1 MYESYPFCGDVDCYN
16 SFLDD
21 NKLKKIISHC
31 PEIGL
36 KQVFGENYRSKS
48 LDTITLLEALELER
62 LMYKSK
68 GLSEY
73 ETRLIEL
80 PMLDRDFPPNTIFD
94 QSEQTTV
101 TKMERRVFDLD
112 IKKVK
117 TNCQINT
124 PSSLY
129 LNFFQQLGFDFKG
142 ERGNF
147 EDYYFNRYLR
157 EYFDWLERETKVEIS
172 ALGTGAKNGERI
184 LKKTLVK
191 NIQKG

>member
-1 MYESYPFCGDVDCYN
+1 MVD
-16 SFLDD
+16 S
-21 NKLKKIISHC
+21 
-31 PEIGL
+31 
-36 KQVFGENYRSKS
+36 
-48 LDTITLLEALELER
+48 
-62 LMYKSK
+62 
-68 GLSEY
+68 
-73 ETRLIEL
+73 
-80 PMLDRDFPPNTIFD
+80 DFPPNTVFD

-112 IKKVK
+112 IKKLK

-129 LNFFQQLGFDFKG
+129 LNFFQHLGLDFKG
-142 ERGNF
+142 ESGNL

-157 EYFDWLERETKVEIS
+157 EYFDWLERETGVEIS